1 MDDVWLFLYLKA
13 ACICGFFYS
22 KITKELKGGIYML
35 SVMTQ
40 SFILAIMA
48 LGIYITFKLLDFP
61 DMTADGSYTLG
72 ASIVAWSLMRGMD
85 PILGTF
91 IAFVAGMVAGCITG
105 LLHVKFKIT
114 NLLSGI
120 LVMGML
126 YSINLRI
133 MGKSNVPLFTYNH
146 LFNGNWPEKLG
157 NVLNLPTGVGKN
169 LFYLGMALFI
179 VILCKLLLDLFLKTN
194 LGYAIKGV
202 GDNIQM
208 VKSLGVDVG
217 KMKILGLMISN
228 GLIALSG
235 ALVAQ
240 FQGYSDVN
248 MGVGTLVLGIAS
260 IIIGITLFSRF
271 KFISA
276 TSSVIIGAF
285 IYQSSVFY
293 ALNHGLLPTDLK
305 LITSIILIAFLSIG
319 NLSLN
324 NKKLYE
330 KISLKIKNDKKV
342 V

>member
-1 MDDVWLFLYLKA
+1 MIRKT
-13 ACICGFFYS
+13 
-22 KITKELKGGIYML
+22 TKFKKGGVFYML
-35 SVMTQ
+35 SVITQ

-61 DMTADGSYTLG
+61 DMSADGSYTLG
-72 ASIVAWSLMRGMD
+72 GSVIAWSLVNGIN
-85 PILGTF
+85 PLLGTLIAF
-91 IAFVAGMVAGCITG
+91 IAGMGAGFITG
-105 LLHVKFKIT
+105 FLNVKLKIT

-146 LFNGNWPEKLG
+146 LFNSNWPSKICEALNIPLESGIKLC
-157 NVLNLPTGVGKN
+157 
-169 LFYLGMALFI
+169 YLGLALFAF
-179 VILCKLLLDLFLKTN
+179 ILCKVLLDLFFKTN
-194 LGYAIKGV
+194 LGYTIKGV
-202 GDNIQM
+202 GDNVQM
-208 VKSLGVDVG
+208 IKSLGVDVG

-260 IIIGITLFSRF
+260 IIIGISLFTRF
-271 KFISA
+271 KFINETSA
-276 TSSVIIGAF
+276 VLIGAF
-285 IYQSSVFY
+285 IYQCSVFY

-305 LITSIILIAFLSIG
+305 LITSLILIVFLSIG
-319 NLSLN
+319 GL
-324 NKKLYE
+324 KLGE
-330 KISLKIKNDKKV
+330 KFNLKINSNKKV